1 LMAGMLE
8 LPELPLEATEGR
20 EPALRLRHAI
30 TTTNY
35 YVQIFTENVLSDGGM
50 GEPALEHSLA
60 EQIPTATTDLEWVPT
75 TKLMQL
81 PLTGLARKTLQR
93 LQVMAIPRL
102 KVERE
107 R

>member
-1 LMAGMLE
+1 
-8 LPELPLEATEGR
+8 
-20 EPALRLRHAI
+20 
-30 TTTNY
+30 
-35 YVQIFTENVLSDGGM
+35 
-50 GEPALEHSLA
+50 
-60 EQIPTATTDLEWVPT
+60 VPT